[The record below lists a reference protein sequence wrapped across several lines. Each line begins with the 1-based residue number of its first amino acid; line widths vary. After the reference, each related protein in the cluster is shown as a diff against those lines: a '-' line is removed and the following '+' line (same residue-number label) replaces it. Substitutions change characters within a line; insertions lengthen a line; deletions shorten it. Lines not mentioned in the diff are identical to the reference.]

1 MFGLNRIYLMGTLV
15 RDPECRVGGSGD
27 AKTDFRI
34 AVDDSRR
41 NRFGEFVKKTLFI
54 DVISFGAQAESVH
67 RYLNQGS
74 RVLVEGRL
82 ILDEW
87 KTREGLERSTYRVVA
102 SSVQFLDPPV
112 SRQTASPE
120 SPSSSDRPD
129 TSSPIGDIPF
139 L

>member
-15 RDPECRVGGSGD
+15 RDPEYRVGGSGD

-41 NRFGEFVKKTLFI
+41 NRSGEFIKKTLFI
-54 DVISFGAQAESVH
+54 DVIAFGAQAESVQ

-87 KTREGLERSTYRVVA
+87 KTRDGQERSTYRVVA
-102 SSVQFLDPPV
+102 SSVQFLDPPS
-112 SRQTASPE
+112 SRPLNASDPASRPGSSDQH
-120 SPSSSDRPD
+120 SPS
-129 TSSPIGDIPF
+129 GDIPF